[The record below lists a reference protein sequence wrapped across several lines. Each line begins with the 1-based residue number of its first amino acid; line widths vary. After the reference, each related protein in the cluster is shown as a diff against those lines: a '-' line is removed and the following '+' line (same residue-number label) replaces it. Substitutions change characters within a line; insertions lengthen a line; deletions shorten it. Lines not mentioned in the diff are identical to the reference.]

1 MSLLCCHSKAFLSL
15 FCSCKSSDLNSRS
28 CSSFPRR
35 KLTTSELKFQ
45 LCFYVQCHFH
55 LAPYVLMSL
64 KIFPLLF
71 FSYFLSFRFFF
82 FDIRLPFLSA
92 CFGFTFTFF
101 KSLQVFKKLLPL
113 TFHLVFDL
121 YLFMKVIK
129 CFLRPHAV
137 LANSLQ
143 LFMLLAIFFTS
154 RFTFIYIL
162 ARQCF
167 HRKNVFFVVPRH
179 DRCKGNGENRFV
191 QNLFKTWRR
200 KDIPRVSS
208 SELFSYREPR
218 KTLLKINLLL
228 L

>member
-1 MSLLCCHSKAFLSL
+1 M
-15 FCSCKSSDLNSRS
+15 
-28 CSSFPRR
+28 
-35 KLTTSELKFQ
+35 
-45 LCFYVQCHFH
+45 
-55 LAPYVLMSL
+55 
-64 KIFPLLF
+64 
-71 FSYFLSFRFFF
+71 
-82 FDIRLPFLSA
+82 
-92 CFGFTFTFF
+92 
-101 KSLQVFKKLLPL
+101 LPL

-154 RFTFIYIL
+154 RFTFIYTL
-162 ARQCF
+162 ARHCF

-191 QNLFKTWRR
+191 SNLFKTWRR

-228 L
+228 LWAIFQSLFVGRLLFCIVYSQVTWCSAHNVKNDVLTFKTELTNVIQKDSFKDIFLNSVLKIFQTSQENICSGVSF